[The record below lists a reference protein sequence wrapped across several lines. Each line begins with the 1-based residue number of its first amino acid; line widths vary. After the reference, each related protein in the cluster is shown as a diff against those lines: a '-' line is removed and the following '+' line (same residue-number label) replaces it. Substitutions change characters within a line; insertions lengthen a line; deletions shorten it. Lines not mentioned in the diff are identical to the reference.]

1 MEEVKTVEPYKL
13 AKENKEVNAKTQSPI
28 ASVGSNITSPAT
40 TIRPAANSPTQP
52 TTDIPTEDSGGG
64 NTGEPKKNWFEKL
77 QDAANANDTWNEQA
91 QQEADAKR
99 YGKQEVGSA
108 DVSSNFSAEEGL
120 DGNLDKRIND
130 IIQQTAESGTNAN
143 AAMQNV
149 NVPRNK
155 MWTIRDIMNDPEL
168 EGMRDYLVAD
178 RLGTMWQNVGENLAG
193 RTGNY
198 QSKWE
203 QYNDAM
209 NKAYAENKANVDK
222 SAVQANLDA
231 INAGLAQQVA
241 LETSLADTAANTY
254 IQRYKSLQDAET
266 KRLVLK
272 KMATD
277 DSVWADLK
285 DEEKLDL
292 AAYMGILSGNYSLT
306 ELLIQKYAPQ
316 MLSLLDAFMDKMTD
330 GKWSEWRNGQNQTGN
345 PDALESTPP
354 TDEKKNDSP
363 VTSTGKYITVPSA
376 RPIDMKD
383 YEKNPNDY
391 ILFPTGNVDENGEEE
406 YVISRKAGD
415 VDATLGNEN
424 MSMPGWD
431 FYKPTDEELNEYA
444 DILMNNPKLT
454 DKERLKYAE
463 QWGGKTSMY
472 RGMLRIKV
480 ANKIATREAA
490 EQEQQKLHDT
500 LFDLQ
505 KGLEKGKK
513 SPDDVLSELWN
524 YPTSSL
530 SQKDQVL
537 RQKILEAAYK
547 AQVQTTYETVLNDKK
562 MSPSNKIMEYDKIL
576 SGPGIKYC
584 NPITK
589 VQIERAKSDSEAR
602 RDYIDPLN
610 TASNTWFG
618 NKKVVGEDGIVRKG
632 KSIVSNPSN
641 TSYTTAKGVENALD
655 DIEGLIYKIQDQL
668 SGVDPQYY
676 NLYVSKSNIGA
687 YLKRYYDNGSMKT
700 VAEKAGGDLYDRYD
714 SLMYAIGNLI
724 K

>member
-40 TIRPAANSPTQP
+40 TIRPASNSPTQP
-52 TTDIPTEDSGGG
+52 TTDIPTEDSGSG

-108 DVSSNFSAEEGL
+108 DVSSNFSAEKGL
-120 DGNLDKRIND
+120 DGNLDKRIDD

-330 GKWSEWRNGQNQTGN
+330 GKWSEWRNRQNQTGN
-345 PDALESTPP
+345 PDAPESTPP

-463 QWGGKTSMY
+463 QWGGKTSKY

-490 EQEQQKLHDT
+490 EQEQQKLHDA

-530 SQKDQVL
+530 SQEDQVL

-655 DIEGLIYKIQDQL
+655 DIEGLIYKIQGQL

>member
-1 MEEVKTVEPYKL
+1 MVEPIKL
-13 AKENKEVNAKTQSPI
+13 PENVNAKTQTPT
-28 ASVGSNITSPAT
+28 ASVGKGAVN
-40 TIRPAANSPTQP
+40 P
-52 TTDIPTEDSGGG
+52 TTTTLPKVDLPADNNGGS
-64 NTGEPKKNWFEKL
+64 EPKKNWFGKL
-77 QDAANANDTWNEQA
+77 QDAANTNDTWNEQA

-120 DGNLDKRIND
+120 DGNLDKRIDN
-130 IIQQTAESGTNAN
+130 IIQQTGESGANAN
-143 AAMQNV
+143 AAMQNID
-149 NVPRNK
+149 VPRNK

-178 RLGTMWQNVGENLAG
+178 RVGTMWQNVGENLAG

-222 SAVQANLDA
+222 SATQANIDA

-285 DEEKLDL
+285 DKEKLDL

-316 MLSLLDAFMDKMTD
+316 MLDLLDAFMDKMTN
-330 GKWSEWRNGQNQTGN
+330 GKWSDWRNGQDQTGN
-345 PDALESTPP
+345 PDAPESTPP
-354 TDEKKNDSP
+354 ADEKKNDSP

-424 MSMPGWD
+424 MSMPGFD

-444 DILMNNPKLT
+444 DILMNNPNLT

-463 QWGGKTSMY
+463 QWGGKTSKY

-480 ANKIATREAA
+480 ANKIATRKAA
-490 EQEQQKLHDT
+490 EQEQQKLHDA

-505 KGLEKGKK
+505 KSLEKGKK
-513 SPDDVLSELWN
+513 SPDDILSELWN

-530 SQKDQVL
+530 SQEDQVL

-547 AQVQTTYETVLNDKK
+547 AQVQTTYETVLDDKK
-562 MSPSNKIMEYDKIL
+562 MSPSDKIREYDKIL

-584 NPITK
+584 NPVTK
-589 VQIERAKSDSEAR
+589 VQIERAKSDSIAR

-618 NKKVVGEDGIVRKG
+618 NKQVVGEDGIVRKG
-632 KSIVSNPSN
+632 KSVIVNPSN
-641 TSYTTAKGVENALD
+641 ITYTKAKEVENALD
-655 DIEGLIYKIQDQL
+655 NIENKIYKIQGQL

-676 NLYVSKSNIGA
+676 HLYVSKSNIGA
-687 YLKRYYDNGSMKT
+687 YLKRFYDNGSMKT
-700 VAEKAGGDLYDRYD
+700 VAENAGSDLYDRYD
-714 SLMYAIGNLI
+714 SLMYAISNLI

>member
-40 TIRPAANSPTQP
+40 TIRPASNSPTQP
-52 TTDIPTEDSGGG
+52 TTDIPTEDSGSG

-108 DVSSNFSAEEGL
+108 DVSSNFSAEKGL
-120 DGNLDKRIND
+120 DGNLDKRIDD

-330 GKWSEWRNGQNQTGN
+330 GKWSEWRNRQNQTGN
-345 PDALESTPP
+345 PDAPESTPP

-463 QWGGKTSMY
+463 QWGGKTSKY

-490 EQEQQKLHDT
+490 EQEQQKLHDA

-655 DIEGLIYKIQDQL
+655 DIEGLIYKIQGQL

>member
-120 DGNLDKRIND
+120 DGNLDKRIDD

-285 DEEKLDL
+285 DKEKLDL

-431 FYKPTDEELNEYA
+431 FYKPTDEELDEYA

-463 QWGGKTSMY
+463 QWGGKISKY
-472 RGMLRIKV
+472 RGMLRKKV

-490 EQEQQKLHDT
+490 EQEQQKLHDA

-530 SQKDQVL
+530 SQEDQVL

-655 DIEGLIYKIQDQL
+655 DIEGLIYKIQGQL

>member
-285 DEEKLDL
+285 DKEKLDL

-463 QWGGKTSMY
+463 QWGGKTSKY

-505 KGLEKGKK
+505 KDLEKGKK

-530 SQKDQVL
+530 SQEDQVL

-547 AQVQTTYETVLNDKK
+547 AQVQTTYKTVLNDKK